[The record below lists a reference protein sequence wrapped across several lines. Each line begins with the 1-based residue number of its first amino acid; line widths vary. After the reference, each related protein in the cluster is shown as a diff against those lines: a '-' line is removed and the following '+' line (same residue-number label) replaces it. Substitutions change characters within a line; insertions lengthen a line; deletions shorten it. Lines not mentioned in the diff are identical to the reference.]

1 MVLLAWNTQ
10 DTVPFLFFSG
20 TSRGLNRH
28 GKVINNLFCL
38 LQHKFP
44 RKVRVYIACHGV
56 VGSVSRSH
64 GNDFARHAA
73 FPAPGDGRVP
83 QVVQVVG
90 RKQLHAHE
98 NSIEIG
104 FLYFNQN

>member
-1 MVLLAWNTQ
+1 MYTLLVMVLSVA
-10 DTVPFLFFSG
+10 
-20 TSRGLNRH
+20 
-28 GKVINNLFCL
+28 
-38 LQHKFP
+38 
-44 RKVRVYIACHGV
+44 
-56 VGSVSRSH
+56 VSRSH

-90 RKQLHAHE
+90 RKLLHAHE